1 MNFNIT
7 PTPRDFNSNNSP
19 FKGTPRLGNKKNK
32 IIFKDGKNDV
42 SWEIIK
48 IDGDKLTLR
57 NGGKT
62 EVFDAGAAGVN
73 ITGAK
78 VFSGNNNSS
87 KSKTDADIISEFGTS
102 EQQKDYAGALV
113 DKGKAEASKITA
125 EAKLAANKAT
135 LEYQSLER
143 QMERARKRAEL
154 PGKIK
159 ETAGEWAKAAAVY
172 GHEHDTIM
180 KAARQI
186 EHEAPQFGD
195 AQWVED
201 NKKSKTHSQ
210 ILAEAANKVDSETA
224 KYDQKLKDYQAYQKL
239 LEKSQS
245 SDPNERRSAKALL
258 RNQYGVKKD
267 GKFERDEAGKVR
279 YNNTPTEPELTPNV
293 AYDPSRVFEDN
304 KVSGTVGY
312 ATGLLKVAPAVL
324 DDTRDFFKPG
334 DVTYFEDKA
343 RRKLVQKYADRYKK
357 YQKKHELK
365 EERLERIKSTKIDDA
380 TSRFDTAKS
389 ALDRHD
395 ADYIASTKEA
405 EAQHQSKIDSIKDSY
420 GKRSEKATLK
430 SGIPLPVV
438 STESPI
444 SVLSRE
450 AASNKAGNILEARDK
465 KIESQNKAYD
475 AQKKDAETQNKN
487 VRARLNYEV
496 KTAEENKKS
505 TEKLA
510 EEDYNTSK
518 AKAQDK
524 LERKKEKLSQKFDS
538 KVNEARFKDKE
549 IENQMAFDKLKGSVR
564 TTSDVAKAGLALISK
579 KARRKQLEEEGV
591 DAVNARNA
599 RIAYALGD
607 RSLQTRLAAGKVS
620 PLNSL
625 LHPVRA
631 YKRHQINSNIRAN
644 RDVGFSEN
652 PEITEYYS
660 GEGWKERES
669 EAISRLL
676 DIDYSKFEEQDFAE
690 LRPSQ
695 NYSQSLIGTEKLIDN
710 SSDSPSQT
718 INSVVNS
725 TTIPNHLRETDVSKI
740 SEVLEKS
747 YYSPSPAE
755 KFLQE
760 KLSRGFSENEKI
772 DTEYENMLED
782 IYQRAS
788 SSRII

>member
-19 FKGTPRLGNKKNK
+19 FKGKPRLVNNKNK
-32 IIFKDGKNDV
+32 VEFVDGKKRV
-42 SWEIIK
+42 SWEIVK

-62 EVFDAGAAGVN
+62 EVFDAGAAGIDV
-73 ITGAK
+73 TGAT
-78 VFSGNNNSS
+78 VFNGNSNKNNNS
-87 KSKTDADIISEFGTS
+87 KSKTDFEVISEFGDEDKKTA
-102 EQQKDYAGALV
+102 YANAIA
-113 DKGKAEASKITA
+113 DKGKAEADKITA

-143 QMERARKRAEL
+143 QMERAKKRAEL

-159 ETAGEWAKAAAVY
+159 KTAGEWANAAAVY
-172 GHEHDTIM
+172 GHEHDSIM
-180 KAARQI
+180 RVAKEI
-186 EHEAPQFGD
+186 ENQDPQFGN
-195 AQWVED
+195 AQWVEA
-201 NKKSKTHSQ
+201 NKKRSKTRSQ
-210 ILAEAANKVDSETA
+210 ILAEATNKVDSETA
-224 KYDQKLKDYQAYQKL
+224 NYDQNLKEYQAYQKL

-245 SDPNERRSAKALL
+245 DDPNERRSAKALL
-258 RNQYGVKKD
+258 RNQYGVKKG
-267 GKFERDEAGKVR
+267 GKFERDDNGKVS
-279 YNNTPTEPELTPNV
+279 YVNAPTEPKVTPNV

-304 KVSGTVGY
+304 KVAGTVGY
-312 ATGLLKVAPAVL
+312 ATGLLKAAPAAL
-324 DDTRDFFKPG
+324 DDTRNFFKPG

-357 YQKKHELK
+357 YERKHK
-365 EERLERIKSTKIDDA
+365 EKEARLERIKSTKIEDA
-380 TSRFDTAKS
+380 TSKLDTAKS

-405 EAQHQSKIDSIKDSY
+405 EAQHQKSISDIQKEYDNKVKDSD
-420 GKRSEKATLK
+420 KK
-430 SGIPLPVV
+430 SGSHISAFDEPLTTKT
-438 STESPI
+438 SE
-444 SVLSRE
+444 
-450 AASNKAGNILEARDK
+450 ILKARDR
-465 KIESQNKAYD
+465 KIEGQNKAYD
-475 AQKKDAETQNKN
+475 AQRKDAETQNKN

-496 KTAEENKKS
+496 KTAEENKES
-505 TEKLA
+505 TEERAK
-510 EEDYNTSK
+510 ETYETNK

-524 LERKKEKLSQKFDS
+524 LELKKAKLKAKYKS
-538 KVNEARFKDKE
+538 KMGEARFKDKE

-579 KARRKQLEEEGV
+579 KARRKQIEEEGV

-607 RSLQTRLAAGKVS
+607 RSFQTRLAAGKVS
-620 PLNSL
+620 PLKSL

-660 GEGWKERES
+660 GEGWQERES

-718 INSVVNS
+718 INSVVES
-725 TTIPNHLRETDVSKI
+725 TAIPNHLRETDVTKLN
-740 SEVLEKS
+740 EVLEKS

>member
-19 FKGTPRLGNKKNK
+19 FKGKPRLTSKGDKVA
-32 IIFKDGKNDV
+32 FKDGSSNEV
-42 SWEIIK
+42 LWEIVK

-62 EVFDAGAAGVN
+62 GVFDAGAAGIDV
-73 ITGAK
+73 TGAN
-78 VFSGNNNSS
+78 VSGGNSNKNNNSKS
-87 KSKTDADIISEFGTS
+87 KSDFEIISELGDEDRKTA
-102 EQQKDYAGALV
+102 YANALA
-113 DKGKAEASKITA
+113 DKGKAEADKIIA

-159 ETAGEWAKAAAVY
+159 KTAGEWANAAAVY
-172 GHEHDTIM
+172 GHEHDTIQ
-180 KAARQI
+180 KVARQI

-210 ILAEAANKVDSETA
+210 ILAEAANKVDTET
-224 KYDQKLKDYQAYQKL
+224 LDYQQKMEAYKAYQKL
-239 LEKSQS
+239 LEKSES
-245 SDPNERRSAKALL
+245 ANPNERRSAKARL
-258 RNQYGVKKD
+258 RNQYGVRNDK
-267 GKFERDEAGKVR
+267 GKFERDKAGKVR
-279 YNNTPTEPELTPNV
+279 YDKTPTEPELTPNV

-304 KVSGTVGY
+304 KISGTVGY
-312 ATGLLKVAPAVL
+312 TTGLLRAVPAVL

-357 YQKKHELK
+357 YEKKHEEK
-365 EERLERIKSTKIDDA
+365 EARLERIKSTKIDDA

-405 EAQHQSKIDSIKDSY
+405 EAQNQKAISDIQKEYDNKVKDSD
-420 GKRSEKATLK
+420 KK
-430 SGIPLPVV
+430 SNSHISAFDEPLTTKT
-438 STESPI
+438 S
-444 SVLSRE
+444 
-450 AASNKAGNILEARDK
+450 KILEARDK

-524 LERKKEKLSQKFDS
+524 LERKQEKLGQKFDS
-538 KVNEARFKDKE
+538 KINEARFKDKE

-579 KARRKQLEEEGV
+579 KARRKQIEEEGV

-660 GEGWKERES
+660 GEGWQERES
-669 EAISRLL
+669 EAISKLL

-725 TTIPNHLRETDVSKI
+725 TVIPNHLRETDVTKLN
-740 SEVLEKS
+740 EVLEKS